1 MQFAFFSLF
10 WAALTIST
18 LICTE
23 PMYCLYSSLA
33 VLVTLVLWM
42 WARRSYNDIIHMFKK
57 PIIFMFIVGCFL
69 SRNFNYYLI
78 MVPAMLIYLKVE
90 GGYRDEQQ
98 T

>member
-10 WAALTIST
+10 WAALTLST
-18 LICTE
+18 FVCTE
-23 PMYCLYSSLA
+23 PRYSLYTSIA
-33 VLVTLVLWM
+33 VLVTLMLWM
-42 WARRSYNDIIHMFKK
+42 WARRSYNEITHMLKK
-57 PIIFMFIVGCFL
+57 PIIFMFVFGCLL